1 MLFIALA
8 AGSTNGKAY
17 VYMQPT
23 NSRTI
28 FSPPSQQPQ
37 DYDPTACGQATN
49 GEIWYY
55 SELPTLMRNPA
66 ISQIIMF
73 YKEGNSITQQ
83 VAWDV
88 DRVCQSLSSLV

>member
-1 MLFIALA
+1 ML
-8 AGSTNGKAY
+8 
-17 VYMQPT
+17 PT

-28 FSPPSQQPQ
+28 FSPPSQHPQ
-37 DYDPTACGQATN
+37 DFDPAAGGQATN

-55 SELPTLMRNPA
+55 SELPTLMRNPS

-73 YKEGNSITQQ
+73 YQEGGIFKQV

-88 DRVCQSLSSLV
+88 DRVLETICSYIWKSLVTEKY